1 MRRRGLLLS
10 QQQSR
15 VIERLRNADPAL
27 ATQLSDVRLDWYR
40 FRNATDG
47 DGDTAE
53 LYIYEEIGGWFGMPV
68 NELVKELREIKTKN
82 LNVRINSPGGSLFD
96 SIAIYNALVA
106 HPANITVY
114 VDALAASGASIIAM
128 AGEKC
133 IMMVGSQLM
142 IHDALGV
149 ELGNAADMRAMAE
162 FLDAQSDNIA
172 TIYANKAGGDP
183 KDWRNLMLA
192 ETWMFA
198 EEAVESGLADEIY
211 SGPGDEEMPEEG
223 EEEAPEEE
231 DAEGDEDAPK
241 EEEEPPTDDDEEL
254 ENLMHRKH
262 PLASRGFKFA
272 GRNKAPKPEI
282 GFDVDGITAAFER
295 ILR

>member
-1 MRRRGLLLS
+1 MRLRGALLAR
-10 QQQSR
+10 QQAR

-27 ATQLSDVRLDWYR
+27 ATQLSNVKLDWYR
-40 FRNATDG
+40 FRNATDD

-183 KDWRNLMLA
+183 KEWRNLMLA

-211 SGPGDEEMPEEG
+211 SGPGDEDMPEEG
-223 EEEAPEEE
+223 EEEEPPEE
-231 DAEGDEDAPK
+231 DAEEEEAP
-241 EEEEPPTDDDEEL
+241 EEEEPPADEDDEL
-254 ENLMHRKH
+254 ENLMRVRH
-262 PLASRGFKFA
+262 PLANRGFKYRGRKFA
-272 GRNKAPKPEI
+272 PAPEAA
-282 GFDVDGITAAFER
+282 FDVDAIAAAFDR
-295 ILR
+295 VLR